1 MPYVGSKGQLN
12 TLTGVAEIIYL
23 TESLESEYANKIF
36 KANLFFKKESTGLLY
51 LSDGVKPLSQLDP
64 ITADVLN
71 ALIAHQEDTNL
82 HIDAELKTKINDTI
96 ANVATLVGGSYDIT
110 DTLNNHINNAD
121 IHVSSDTLARTY
133 ATKQELESL
142 YATKQDLNELL
153 SSTYATTEA
162 FNNHVSDNNVHITS
176 ADRAVLSG
184 LSGTQALTEAELDDF
199 LVGIYS

>member
-1 MPYVGSKGQLN
+1 MPYVGSKEQLN

-36 KANLFFKKESTGLLY
+36 KANLFFKKESTGLIY
-51 LSDGVKPLSQLDP
+51 LSDGVKSLSQLDP

-82 HIDAELKTKINDTI
+82 HIDAELKAQINATI

-110 DTLNNHINNAD
+110 DTLDNHINNAD

-133 ATKQELESL
+133 ATKQELEAL
-142 YATKQDLNELL
+142 YATKQDLNEL
-153 SSTYATTEA
+153 SSAYATAEA
-162 FNNHVSDNNVHITS
+162 FNNHVSDNNVHITA

-184 LSGTQALTEAELDDF
+184 LSSAQALTDAELDDF